1 MEARVGQ
8 GAREGASTQRG
19 RFGVRPEELLTHR
32 QPQEA
37 EENGLKTRRGP
48 AAVFRAVFRAV
59 SRAVSRASGP
69 EQEKSSRTSGARAAS
84 HARTQQ
90 TSTRASQEQS
100 NLEVTFLEDFLTR
113 KSSTPRGAPNLLH
126 KNRNPKKKRK
136 RSKRRRE
143 KH

>member
-19 RFGVRPEELLTHR
+19 GFGVRPEELLTHR

-48 AAVFRAVFRAV
+48 AAVFRAV

-113 KSSTPRGAPNLLH
+113 KSSTPRGALNLLH